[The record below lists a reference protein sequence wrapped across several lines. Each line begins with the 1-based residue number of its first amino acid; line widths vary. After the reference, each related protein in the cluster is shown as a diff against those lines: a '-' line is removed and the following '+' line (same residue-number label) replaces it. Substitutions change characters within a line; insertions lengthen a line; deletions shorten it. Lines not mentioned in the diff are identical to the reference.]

1 VARVRLIGV
10 YWHHP
15 GLNNTPGVTAPW
27 CRSTRHTVLRSHC
40 SLPLAG
46 LPTPTLRSTRPMA
59 AGAWPFA
66 TLTFGSVPQHASM
79 PSRRALEILRGW
91 TPWAT
96 PGHY

>member
-1 VARVRLIGV
+1 
-10 YWHHP
+10 
-15 GLNNTPGVTAPW
+15 
-27 CRSTRHTVLRSHC
+27 
-40 SLPLAG
+40 
-46 LPTPTLRSTRPMA
+46 MA

>member
-40 SLPLAG
+40 SLQLAACSLLACRLQLCG
-46 LPTPTLRSTRPMA
+46 AHGQWLR
-59 AGAWPFA
+59 
-66 TLTFGSVPQHASM
+66 VPGRS
-79 PSRRALEILRGW
+79 PR
-91 TPWAT
+91 
-96 PGHY
+96 